1 MRLPAAAIGFYIG
14 LGANRS
20 YQRVAEEFRVTRQA
34 VARRAKRDNWQADA
48 AKADE
53 EARRRAVQDAVESL
67 ADMNARHLKIC
78 QLMQKKALESLR
90 ASGELTT
97 MEAIRALGIA
107 VEQERAIR
115 MGSETQPL
123 KIVIGGSA

>member
-20 YQRVAEEFRVTRQA
+20 YQRVAEEFHVTRQA
-34 VARRAKRDNWQADA
+34 VARRAKRDNWQAEA

-90 ASGELTT
+90 ASGDLTT